1 MNIDDLGASAPHA
14 AHELRAP
21 ARFLVLIDAAG
32 EMLARLFDAQRN
44 QVAEFDA
51 SSEEVAVMTAGLAP
65 VLGAG
70 SSEWDRAL
78 AGHSADERAAAEVF
92 SLDV

>member
-32 EMLARLFDAQRN
+32 EMLARLFEDRKSTRLN
-44 QVAEFDA
+44 
-51 SSEEVAVMTAGLAP
+51 SS
-65 VLGAG
+65 
-70 SSEWDRAL
+70 
-78 AGHSADERAAAEVF
+78 HQ
-92 SLDV
+92 